1 MSYTFSQ
8 LSRLYDENK
17 FFELTSSSEGL
28 YFLKLRSL
36 ARKDYYLH
44 LFQKAQI
51 SSDNLGVKQYLE
63 TLFKSNI
70 SLETIHDSI
79 NQIYEIQREERRIHE
94 QDLLAELYKL
104 RVFDWGGI
112 HQNDINKYLVDN
124 YIKKITNYDN
134 LIEKVKN
141 EILHSLKGFVL
152 CSWYNNWT
160 SIIIEDIFKDHERVL
175 PTVGLI
181 KQVDFFIDEI
191 PFDLKVTYFPKGFM
205 ENERRNRKLTIKE
218 LSELK
223 KTAKIFNL
231 PFDQN
236 RPDDELLI
244 DLITAFA
251 ESSQQDV
258 KDFYDNF
265 VKIRRDIIND
275 TLKQPRELLR
285 WLYENQGSQRFDAS
299 NRLFLVLVD
308 TNSLEDSW
316 KLKRDYTLLKNKI
329 DEYLNTRSFN
339 KDKLLLNWSFNNNQ
353 YQSYADVLFV
363 LK

>member
-134 LIEKVKN
+134 LIEKVEN

-160 SIIIEDIFKDHERVL
+160 SIIIEDIFKDHQRIL

-181 KQVDFFIDEI
+181 KQVDFFIDDI
-191 PFDLKVTYFPKGFM
+191 PFDLKVTYVPKGFM

-236 RPDDELLI
+236 RPDNELLI
-244 DLITAFA
+244 DLITAFS
-251 ESSQQDV
+251 ESSQEDV
-258 KDFYDNF
+258 KAFYDNF
-265 VKIRRDIIND
+265 VNIRRDIINE
-275 TLKQPRELLR
+275 TLQQPRELLR

>member
-160 SIIIEDIFKDHERVL
+160 SIIIEDIFKDHQRIL

-181 KQVDFFIDEI
+181 KQVDFFIDDI
-191 PFDLKVTYFPKGFM
+191 PFDLKVTYVPKGFM

-244 DLITAFA
+244 DLITAFS
-251 ESSQQDV
+251 ESSQEDV
-258 KDFYDNF
+258 KAFYDNF
-265 VKIRRDIIND
+265 VNIRRDIINE
-275 TLKQPRELLR
+275 TLQQPRELLR

>member
-1 MSYTFSQ
+1 MINNFAYF
-8 LSRLYDENK
+8 SRLYNENK
-17 FFELTSSSEGL
+17 FFELTSSPAGL

-36 ARKDYYLH
+36 ARKDYYLR
-44 LFQKAQI
+44 LFAQASI
-51 SSDNLGVKQYLE
+51 SADTLKVSQYLE
-63 TLFKSNI
+63 TLFNSQI
-70 SLETIHDSI
+70 AVETINDTI
-79 NQIYEIQREERRIHE
+79 NEIYKEEREKRRVNE
-94 QDLLAELYKL
+94 QELLAELYKL

-124 YIKKITNYDN
+124 YIKKINNYDV
-134 LIEKVKN
+134 LVEKVEN

-160 SIIIEDIFKDHERVL
+160 SIIIEDIFKDHQRVL

-181 KQVDFFIDEI
+181 KQVDFFIDDI

-205 ENERRNRKLTIKE
+205 ENERRKRKLTIKE

-223 KTAKIFNL
+223 QSAKRFNI

-236 RPDDELLI
+236 RADDELLI
-244 DLITAFA
+244 DLITAFR
-251 ESSQQDV
+251 ESSQEEV
-258 KDFYDNF
+258 KAFYENF

-275 TLKQPRELLR
+275 TLQQPRELLR

-308 TNSLEDSW
+308 SNSLEDSW
-316 KLKRDYTLLKNKI
+316 KLKRDFSLLKRKI
-329 DEYLNTRSFN
+329 NEYLNTRSFK
-339 KDKLLLNWSFNNNQ
+339 KDDLLLTWNFDNNE
-353 YQSYADVLFV
+353 YHSYADVLFIM
-363 LK
+363 K

>member
-51 SSDNLGVKQYLE
+51 SSHNLGVKQYLE

-79 NQIYEIQREERRIHE
+79 NQIYEGQREERRINE

-181 KQVDFFIDEI
+181 KQVDFFIDDI
-191 PFDLKVTYFPKGFM
+191 PFDLKVTYVPKDFM
-205 ENERRNRKLTIKE
+205 KYERRKRKLTINE

-223 KTAKIFNL
+223 KTAKRFNL

-236 RPDDELLI
+236 RPDNELLI
-244 DLITAFA
+244 DLITAFT
-251 ESSQQDV
+251 ESSQQNV

-339 KDKLLLNWSFNNNQ
+339 KDDLLLSWNFNNNE
-353 YQSYADVLFV
+353 YHSYADVLFIM
-363 LK
+363 K

>member
-94 QDLLAELYKL
+94 QDLLAELYKI

-112 HQNDINKYLVDN
+112 HQNDINNYLLK

-134 LIEKVKN
+134 LIEKVEN
-141 EILHSLKGFVL
+141 EILHSLKAFVL

-181 KQVDFFIDEI
+181 KQVDFFIDDI

-205 ENERRNRKLTIKE
+205 ENERRNRKLTIRE

-258 KDFYDNF
+258 KDFYDTF

-339 KDKLLLNWSFNNNQ
+339 KDDLLLSWNFNNNE
-353 YQSYADVLFV
+353 YHSYADVLFIM
-363 LK
+363 K

>member
-17 FFELTSSSEGL
+17 FFELTSSPEGL

-51 SSDNLGVKQYLE
+51 SSHNLGVKQYLE

-79 NQIYEIQREERRIHE
+79 NQIYEGQREERRIHE

-181 KQVDFFIDEI
+181 KQVDFFIDDI

-265 VKIRRDIIND
+265 VKIRRDIINN

>member
-79 NQIYEIQREERRIHE
+79 NQIYEGQREERRINE

-181 KQVDFFIDEI
+181 KQVDFFIDDI
-191 PFDLKVTYFPKGFM
+191 PFDLKVTYVPKGFM

-244 DLITAFA
+244 DLITAFS
-251 ESSQQDV
+251 ESSQEDV
-258 KDFYDNF
+258 KAFYDNF

>member
-1 MSYTFSQ
+1 MSNVLKATGNMSIDFTMDSFRGIY
-8 LSRLYDENK
+8 SRHINK
-17 FFELTSSSEGL
+17 HMNKE
-28 YFLKLRSL
+28 Y
-36 ARKDYYLH
+36 
-44 LFQKAQI
+44 
-51 SSDNLGVKQYLE
+51 
-63 TLFKSNI
+63 SNI
-70 SLETIHDSI
+70 DPYIIRSIHGSELDGVCLTCFQAKFSAARQGI
-79 NQIYEIQREERRIHE
+79 SYE
-94 QDLLAELYKL
+94 
-104 RVFDWGGI
+104 
-112 HQNDINKYLVDN
+112 
-124 YIKKITNYDN
+124 KKITNYDN
-134 LIEKVKN
+134 LIEKVEN

-175 PTVGLI
+175 PTVVLI
-181 KQVDFFIDEI
+181 KQVDFFIDDI
-191 PFDLKVTYFPKGFM
+191 PFDLKVTYFPKDFM
-205 ENERRNRKLTIKE
+205 KYERRKRKLTINE

-223 KTAKIFNL
+223 KTAKRFNL

-339 KDKLLLNWSFNNNQ
+339 KDELLLNWSFNNNQ

>member
-51 SSDNLGVKQYLE
+51 SSHNLGVKQYLE

-79 NQIYEIQREERRIHE
+79 NQIYEGQREERRINE

-160 SIIIEDIFKDHERVL
+160 SIIIEDIFKDHQRIL

-181 KQVDFFIDEI
+181 KQVDFFIDDI
-191 PFDLKVTYFPKGFM
+191 PFDLKVTYVPKGFM

-236 RPDDELLI
+236 RPDNELLI
-244 DLITAFA
+244 DLITAFS
-251 ESSQQDV
+251 ESSQEDV
-258 KDFYDNF
+258 KAFYDNF
-265 VKIRRDIIND
+265 VNIRRDIINE
-275 TLKQPRELLR
+275 TLQQPRELLR

-353 YQSYADVLFV
+353 YQSYADVLFIM
-363 LK
+363 K

>member
-79 NQIYEIQREERRIHE
+79 NQIYEGQREERRINE

-181 KQVDFFIDEI
+181 KQVDFFIDDI

>member
-44 LFQKAQI
+44 LFQKALI

-79 NQIYEIQREERRIHE
+79 NQIYEGQREERRINE

-181 KQVDFFIDEI
+181 KQVDFFIDDI

-265 VKIRRDIIND
+265 VKIRRNIIND

-339 KDKLLLNWSFNNNQ
+339 KDELLLNWSFNNNE
-353 YQSYADVLFV
+353 YHSYADVLFIM
-363 LK
+363 K

>member
-1 MSYTFSQ
+1 MSYTFSE

-51 SSDNLGVKQYLE
+51 SSHNLGVKQYLE

-79 NQIYEIQREERRIHE
+79 NQIYEGQREERRINE

-181 KQVDFFIDEI
+181 KQVDFFIDDI

-205 ENERRNRKLTIKE
+205 ENQRRNRKLTIKE

-339 KDKLLLNWSFNNNQ
+339 KDELLLNWSFNNNQ

>member
-79 NQIYEIQREERRIHE
+79 NQIYEGQREERRINE

-134 LIEKVKN
+134 LIEKVEN

-181 KQVDFFIDEI
+181 KQVDFFIDDI
-191 PFDLKVTYFPKGFM
+191 PFDLKVTYVPKGFM

-244 DLITAFA
+244 DLITAFS
-251 ESSQQDV
+251 ESSQEDV
-258 KDFYDNF
+258 KAFYDNF

>member
-17 FFELTSSSEGL
+17 FFELTSSPEGL

-160 SIIIEDIFKDHERVL
+160 SIIIEDIFKDHQRIL

-181 KQVDFFIDEI
+181 KQVDFFIDDI
-191 PFDLKVTYFPKGFM
+191 PFDLKVTYVPKGFM

-236 RPDDELLI
+236 RPDNELLI
-244 DLITAFA
+244 DLITAFS
-251 ESSQQDV
+251 ESSQEDV
-258 KDFYDNF
+258 KAFYDNF
-265 VKIRRDIIND
+265 VNIRRDIINE
-275 TLKQPRELLR
+275 TLQQPRELLR

>member
-51 SSDNLGVKQYLE
+51 SSHNLGVKQYLE

-79 NQIYEIQREERRIHE
+79 NQIYEGQREERRINE

-160 SIIIEDIFKDHERVL
+160 SIIIEDIFKDHQRIL

-181 KQVDFFIDEI
+181 KQVDFFIDDI
-191 PFDLKVTYFPKGFM
+191 PFDLKVTYVPKGFM

-236 RPDDELLI
+236 RPDNELLI
-244 DLITAFA
+244 DLITAFT
-251 ESSQQDV
+251 ESSQQNV

-316 KLKRDYTLLKNKI
+316 KVKRDYTLLKNKI

-339 KDKLLLNWSFNNNQ
+339 KDELLLNWSFNNNE
-353 YQSYADVLFV
+353 YHSYADVLFIM
-363 LK
+363 K

>member
-17 FFELTSSSEGL
+17 FFELTSSPEGL

-79 NQIYEIQREERRIHE
+79 NQIYEGQREERRINE

-160 SIIIEDIFKDHERVL
+160 SIIIEDIFKDHQRVL

-181 KQVDFFIDEI
+181 KQVDFFIDDI
-191 PFDLKVTYFPKGFM
+191 PFDLKVTYVPKGFM

-265 VKIRRDIIND
+265 VKIRRNIIND

-316 KLKRDYTLLKNKI
+316 KVKRDYTLLKNKI

-339 KDKLLLNWSFNNNQ
+339 KDKLLLSWNFNNNE
-353 YQSYADVLFV
+353 YHSYADVLFIM
-363 LK
+363 K

>member
-17 FFELTSSSEGL
+17 FFELTSSPEGL

-181 KQVDFFIDEI
+181 KQVDFFIDDI

-265 VKIRRDIIND
+265 VKIRRDIINN